1 MNNDNMAQPAVS
13 SDGLPMLPINR
24 FRTTDID
31 EHARNMGGWQVCYDQ
46 LTPGRF
52 DGELIEFRSDWMQL
66 VRDRSNQA
74 LTKQGMAWEGAI
86 TFSVPLSADGPV
98 FCSGHPIVEPDRKS
112 VV

>member
-13 SDGLPMLPINR
+13 AEGLPMLPINR

-52 DGELIEFRSDWMQL
+52 DGELIEFRSEWMQL

-74 LTKQGMAWEGAI
+74 MTKRGMAWEGAI
-86 TFSVPLSADGPV
+86 TFSVPLSAQGPV
-98 FCSGHPIVEPDRKS
+98 FCSGHPINEPS
-112 VV
+112 L